1 MPPRREPTMKLK
13 EKASFDTL
21 LQEVV
26 ERKLCNRCGGCVSF
40 CSADRIGALEM
51 GKDGFPRY
59 ANREKCLECGIC
71 YLICPQT
78 HPLKEEVREKFGWSE
93 PVGLC
98 QDVLSAR
105 ATDPEVQKAAT
116 DGGVVTG
123 LLLFML
129 ESGLIDGA
137 IVSEQTGLFD
147 RRAVVATSRE
157 ALLRAAGSHWAE
169 SSHLEHVGSE
179 YSTYVSIIPTIRE
192 LAPKSVIKLAVV
204 GTPCQIESIRK
215 MQVLRIL
222 PADVVTFAVGLFC
235 MQSFALNEL
244 MEKEFA
250 RKHQLDMR
258 DVAKVNIKDDFVLK
272 MKSGI
277 TMHIPLD
284 EVETIARPACLACVD
299 FANEYADIAVG
310 GLGSPDGYTTTLI
323 RTIGG
328 KRVFTE
334 AVRRGYIEERRGEGR
349 GKGRDA
355 ERAERARILGLIE
368 AAAEKKRSRG
378 EKRLSQ
384 LKA

>member
-1 MPPRREPTMKLK
+1 VKLK
-13 EKASFDTL
+13 EKASFDNL
-21 LQEVV
+21 MREVV
-26 ERKLCNRCGGCVSF
+26 EPKLCNRCGGCVSF

-78 HPLKEEVREKFGWSE
+78 HVLKEEVREKFGWSE
-93 PVGLC
+93 PVGLL

-105 ATDPEVQKAAT
+105 ATDPEILKAGT

-129 ESGLIDGA
+129 EAGLIDGA
-137 IVSEQTGLFD
+137 IVSERTGLFD
-147 RRAVVATSRE
+147 RRAVVATTRE
-157 ALLRAAGSHWAE
+157 GLIRAAGSHWAE
-169 SSHLEHVGSE
+169 SGHLEHVGAE

-222 PADVVTFAVGLFC
+222 PADVVAFAVGLFC

-250 RKHQLDMR
+250 RKHQLDLA
-258 DVAKVNIKDDFVLK
+258 DVLKVNIKEDFILK
-272 MKSGI
+272 MKSGV
-277 TMHIPLD
+277 TMHIPLE
-284 EVETIARPACLACVD
+284 EVESIARPACLACTD
-299 FANEYADIAVG
+299 FANEHADISVG
-310 GLGSPDGYTTTLI
+310 GLGSADGYTTVLI
-323 RTIGG
+323 RTIGAM
-328 KRVFTE
+328 RVYTE
-334 AVRRGYIEERRGEGR
+334 AMRRGYIESRAA
-349 GKGRDA
+349 KGREAD
-355 ERAERARILGLIE
+355 RSRILGLIE
-368 AAAEKKRSRG
+368 TFAAKKRGRG
-378 EKRLSQ
+378 EKRLGQ
-384 LKA
+384 LRAG

>member
-1 MPPRREPTMKLK
+1 MKLK
-13 EKASFDTL
+13 EKTSFDNL
-21 LQEVV
+21 LREVV
-26 ERKLCNRCGGCVSF
+26 ERGLCNRCGGCVSF

-59 ANREKCLECGIC
+59 ANREQCLECGIC
-71 YLICPQT
+71 YLVCPQT
-78 HPLKEEVREKFGWSE
+78 HHLKEEVREKFGWSE
-93 PVGLC
+93 PIGLC

-129 ESGLIDGA
+129 ESGMIDGA
-137 IVSEQTGLFD
+137 IVSERTGLFD

-157 ALLRAAGSHWAE
+157 GLLSAAGSHWAE
-169 SSHLEHVGSE
+169 ASHLAHVGTE

-204 GTPCQIESIRK
+204 GTPCQIEAIRK

-222 PADVVTFAVGLFC
+222 PADVVTFTVGLFC

-250 RKHQLDMR
+250 RKHQVDMN
-258 DVAKVNIKDDFVLK
+258 DVTRVNVKEDFMLK
-272 MKSGI
+272 LKSGV
-277 TMHIPLD
+277 TLHIPL
-284 EVETIARPACLACVD
+284 EEIETIARPACLACTD
-299 FANEYADIAVG
+299 FANEYADISVG
-310 GLGSPDGYTTTLI
+310 GLGSPDGFTTTLL

-328 KRVFTE
+328 KRLFTE
-334 AVRRGYIEERRGEGR
+334 AVRRGYLTEKDK
-349 GKGRDA
+349 GKDKVA
-355 ERAERARILGLIE
+355 DRAEKSRILGLVQS
-368 AAAEKKRSRG
+368 AAERKRARG

-384 LKA
+384 MGA

>member
-1 MPPRREPTMKLK
+1 MKLK
-13 EKASFDTL
+13 EKTSFDNL
-21 LQEVV
+21 LREVV
-26 ERKLCNRCGGCVSF
+26 ERGLCNRCGGCVSF

-59 ANREKCLECGIC
+59 ANREQCLECGIC
-71 YLICPQT
+71 YLVCPQT
-78 HPLKEEVREKFGWSE
+78 HHLKEEVREKFGWSE
-93 PVGLC
+93 PIGLC

-105 ATDPEVQKAAT
+105 ATDPEVQKAAA

-129 ESGLIDGA
+129 ESGMIDGA
-137 IVSEQTGLFD
+137 IVSERTGLFD

-157 ALLRAAGSHWAE
+157 GLLSAAGSHWAE
-169 SSHLEHVGSE
+169 ASHLAHVGTE

-204 GTPCQIESIRK
+204 GTPCQIEAIRK

-222 PADVVTFAVGLFC
+222 PADVVTFTVGLFC

-250 RKHQLDMR
+250 RKHQVDMN
-258 DVAKVNIKDDFVLK
+258 DVTRVNVKEDFMLK
-272 MKSGI
+272 LKSGV
-277 TMHIPLD
+277 TLHIPL
-284 EVETIARPACLACVD
+284 EEIETIARPACLACTD
-299 FANEYADIAVG
+299 FANEYADISVG
-310 GLGSPDGYTTTLI
+310 GLGSPDGFTTTLL

-328 KRVFTE
+328 KRLFTE
-334 AVRRGYIEERRGEGR
+334 AVRRGYLTEKDK
-349 GKGRDA
+349 GKDKVA
-355 ERAERARILGLIE
+355 DRAEKSRILGLVQS
-368 AAAEKKRSRG
+368 AAERKRARG

-384 LKA
+384 MGA

>member
-1 MPPRREPTMKLK
+1 
-13 EKASFDTL
+13 
-21 LQEVV
+21 
-26 ERKLCNRCGGCVSF
+26 
-40 CSADRIGALEM
+40 
-51 GKDGFPRY
+51 
-59 ANREKCLECGIC
+59 
-71 YLICPQT
+71 
-78 HPLKEEVREKFGWSE
+78 
-93 PVGLC
+93 
-98 QDVLSAR
+98 
-105 ATDPEVQKAAT
+105 
-116 DGGVVTG
+116 VVTG

-137 IVSEQTGLFD
+137 IVSERSGLFD

-157 ALLRAAGSHWAE
+157 ALLRAAGSHWSE

-179 YSTYVSIIPTIRE
+179 YSTYVSIIPTMRE

-204 GTPCQIESIRK
+204 GTPCQIEAIRK

-222 PADVVTFAVGLFC
+222 PADVVTFVVGLFC

-244 MEKEFA
+244 MEREFA
-250 RKHQLDMR
+250 RKHQLDLR

-284 EVETIARPACLACVD
+284 EVETIARPACLACED
-299 FANEYADIAVG
+299 FANVYSDIAVG

-328 KRVFTE
+328 KRVFTD

-368 AAAEKKRSRG
+368 TAADKKRSRG

>member
-1 MPPRREPTMKLK
+1 MKLK
-13 EKASFDTL
+13 EKTSFDNL
-21 LQEVV
+21 LREVV
-26 ERKLCNRCGGCVSF
+26 ERGLCNRCGGCVSF

-59 ANREKCLECGIC
+59 ANREQCLECGIC
-71 YLICPQT
+71 YLVCPQT
-78 HPLKEEVREKFGWSE
+78 HHLKEEVREKFGWSE
-93 PVGLC
+93 PIGLC

-129 ESGLIDGA
+129 ESGMIDGA
-137 IVSEQTGLFD
+137 IVSERTGLFD

-157 ALLRAAGSHWAE
+157 GLLSAAGSHWAE
-169 SSHLEHVGSE
+169 ASHLAHVGTE

-204 GTPCQIESIRK
+204 GTPCQIEAIRK

-250 RKHQLDMR
+250 RKHQVDMN
-258 DVAKVNIKDDFVLK
+258 DVTRVNVKEDFMLK
-272 MKSGI
+272 LKSGV
-277 TMHIPLD
+277 TLHIPL
-284 EVETIARPACLACVD
+284 EEIETIARPACLACTD
-299 FANEYADIAVG
+299 FANEYADISVG
-310 GLGSPDGYTTTLI
+310 GLGSPDGFTTTLL

-328 KRVFTE
+328 KRLFTE
-334 AVRRGYIEERRGEGR
+334 AVRRGYLTEKDK
-349 GKGRDA
+349 GKDKVA
-355 ERAERARILGLIE
+355 DRAEKSRILGLVQS
-368 AAAEKKRSRG
+368 AAERKRARG

-384 LKA
+384 MGA

>member
-1 MPPRREPTMKLK
+1 
-13 EKASFDTL
+13 
-21 LQEVV
+21 
-26 ERKLCNRCGGCVSF
+26 
-40 CSADRIGALEM
+40 
-51 GKDGFPRY
+51 
-59 ANREKCLECGIC
+59 
-71 YLICPQT
+71 
-78 HPLKEEVREKFGWSE
+78 
-93 PVGLC
+93 
-98 QDVLSAR
+98 
-105 ATDPEVQKAAT
+105 
-116 DGGVVTG
+116 
-123 LLLFML
+123 
-129 ESGLIDGA
+129 
-137 IVSEQTGLFD
+137 
-147 RRAVVATSRE
+147 
-157 ALLRAAGSHWAE
+157 
-169 SSHLEHVGSE
+169 
-179 YSTYVSIIPTIRE
+179 
-192 LAPKSVIKLAVV
+192 
-204 GTPCQIESIRK
+204 

-222 PADVVTFAVGLFC
+222 PADVVTFVVGLFC

-250 RKHQLDMR
+250 RKHQMDMR

-284 EVETIARPACLACVD
+284 EIETIARPACLACVD
-299 FANEYADIAVG
+299 FANVYSDIAVG

-328 KRVFTE
+328 KRVFTD

-368 AAAEKKRSRG
+368 TAAEKKRSRG

>member
-1 MPPRREPTMKLK
+1 VKLK
-13 EKASFDTL
+13 EKASFDNL
-21 LQEVV
+21 LHEVV
-26 ERKLCNRCGGCVSF
+26 GRKLCNRCGGCVSF

-59 ANREKCLECGIC
+59 ANQEKCLECGIC

-78 HPLKEEVREKFGWSE
+78 HVLKDEVREKFGWSE

-105 ATDPEVQKAAT
+105 ATDAEILRVGT
-116 DGGVVTG
+116 DGGAVTG
-123 LLLFML
+123 LLLYML
-129 ESGLIDGA
+129 EAGLVDGA
-137 IVSEQTGLFD
+137 IVSERTGLFD
-147 RRAVVATSRE
+147 RRAVVATTRDG
-157 ALLRAAGSHWAE
+157 LIRAAGSHWAE
-169 SSHLEHVGSE
+169 TTHLEHVGAE
-179 YSTYVSIIPTIRE
+179 YSTYVSIIPTVRE

-222 PADVVTFAVGLFC
+222 PSDVVTFTVGLFC

-244 MEKEFA
+244 MEKDFA
-250 RKHQLDMR
+250 RKHQVDLR
-258 DVAKVNIKDDFVLK
+258 DVVKVNIKDDFLLK

-284 EVETIARPACLACVD
+284 EIESIARPACLACSD
-299 FANEYADIAVG
+299 FANEYADVSVG
-310 GLGSPDGYTTTLI
+310 GLGSPDGYTTVLI
-323 RTIGG
+323 RTIGA
-328 KRVFTE
+328 KRVYTE
-334 AVRRGYIEERRGEGR
+334 AVRRGYLESRTAKSYE
-349 GKGRDA
+349 A
-355 ERAERARILGLIE
+355 ERAEKSRVLGLIQTF
-368 AAAEKKRSRG
+368 AERKLGRG